1 MVPGVVPERLKIAL
15 QELYKWGGGGLCT
28 SRLNDITVDATPDVR
43 PWASQAAQ
51 DVYTEYARHIEQR
64 MDKEPELEP
73 FIARAGEIAVR
84 LATIRAAGRWCHHA
98 EVDVTDMEWGR
109 DVVNESI
116 ETVTKEATHNMV
128 KEVSPGQLQNK
139 ILNFIRKKG
148 GQKVKRRDVMRAL
161 AKSIRNKKDF
171 DAIIDVFE
179 EGGIILVEK
188 KTPPTGGPTVISYS
202 LG

>member
-1 MVPGVVPERLKIAL
+1 LG
-15 QELYKWGGGGLCT
+15 C
-28 SRLNDITVDATPDVR
+28 R

-51 DVYTEYARHIEQR
+51 DVYTEYARHIEER
-64 MDKEPELEP
+64 MDQDHS
-73 FIARAGEIAVR
+73 ACRRDRSAVG
-84 LATIRAAGRWCHHA
+84 TIRAAGRWCYHA
-98 EVDVTDMEWGR
+98 EVDVSDMEWGR

-116 ETVTKEATHNMV
+116 ETVTKEATNNMV
-128 KEVSPGQLQNK
+128 EEVSHGQLQNK
-139 ILNFIRKKG
+139 MLNCIRKRG
-148 GQKVKRRDVMRAL
+148 GKNVKRRDVMRSL

-188 KTPPTGGPTVISYS
+188 EIPPTGGPTVISYS